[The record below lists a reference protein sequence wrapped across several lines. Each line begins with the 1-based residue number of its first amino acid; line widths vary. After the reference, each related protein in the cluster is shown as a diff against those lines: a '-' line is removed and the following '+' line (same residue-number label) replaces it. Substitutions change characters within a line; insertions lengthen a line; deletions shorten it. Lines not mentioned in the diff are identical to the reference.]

1 MADDIDRANEYV
13 DKLREAALQAPRPEM
28 PKGEP
33 GECDWCGERNLRIVK
48 GYCPPCRDEL
58 GFP

>member
-1 MADDIDRANEYV
+1 MADEIDRANDYAEAM
-13 DKLREAALQAPRPEM
+13 REAALKTVNADIPE
-28 PKGEP
+28 GEP

-58 GFP
+58 RLP